1 MLTVKEIHIII
12 MISYLLFIGVSCVI
26 GKKRRNLNELGDI
39 IVKCHKCQYL
49 TDVYFIEEV
58 EMWTAERN
66 MPECPVCNYPLRKLE
81 KQYIELS

>member
-1 MLTVKEIHIII
+1 M
-12 MISYLLFIGVSCVI
+12 M
-26 GKKRRNLNELGDI
+26 GDI